1 MSELF
6 SPLTIRSINL
16 KNRIVMSPM
25 CQYSARDGFAN
36 DWHLVHYGT
45 RATGGTG
52 LIIVEATAV
61 CPEGRITPGD
71 LGLWSDEH
79 ISGLQR
85 ITDFIHKQGSVAGIQ
100 IAHSGRKASCALPV
114 EGGKQ
119 LDLNSGG
126 WTAVAPSAIPFSPRE
141 RSPEMLTR
149 EGIDTVISD
158 FSSAAVRAQK
168 AGFRVIEI
176 HSAHGYLLHEFLS
189 PLSNHR
195 SDEYGGSFE
204 NRTRLLISVA
214 KAVRE
219 VWPDDYPLFVRIS
232 STDYTDGGW
241 SLDES
246 IELAYLLKEAGA
258 DLVDCSSGGN
268 IYNARIPAA
277 PGYQVPFADAL
288 RKTGIK
294 TGAVGLITSAL
305 QAEEILREGKADL
318 VLMGRELLRNP
329 YFPLQAA
336 KVSGE
341 VIQWPVQYL
350 RAR

>member
-1 MSELF
+1 
-6 SPLTIRSINL
+6 
-16 KNRIVMSPM
+16 
-25 CQYSARDGFAN
+25 
-36 DWHLVHYGT
+36 
-45 RATGGTG
+45 
-52 LIIVEATAV
+52 
-61 CPEGRITPGD
+61 
-71 LGLWSDEH
+71 
-79 ISGLQR
+79 
-85 ITDFIHKQGSVAGIQ
+85 
-100 IAHSGRKASCALPV
+100 
-114 EGGKQ
+114 
-119 LDLNSGG
+119 
-126 WTAVAPSAIPFSPRE
+126 
-141 RSPEMLTR
+141 MLTR

-277 PGYQVPFADAL
+277 PGYQVLFADTL

-294 TGAVGLITSAL
+294 TGAVGLITSAH
-305 QAEEILREGKADL
+305 QAEEILREGKQPCTY
-318 VLMGRELLRNP
+318 GTRTSSNP
-329 YFPLQAA
+329 YFLYRLQ
-336 KVSGE
+336 KFPGKLTNGPYSTFG
-341 VIQWPVQYL
+341 L
-350 RAR
+350 NKR